1 MANEMTKKL
10 LPVRHPNRDFFIAD
24 ILDAVPKGDMGSM
37 EHPLFSLSKKPDMTE
52 RHYEHNGNSLH
63 VIPSGRGLAT
73 IWDKD
78 ILVYCV
84 SQLVAGI
91 NLGREPS
98 PTLHIT
104 AHDLL
109 TATNRHTGGKNYAQ
123 LEEALN
129 RLRGTTINTN
139 LVTGGKAD
147 KRGFGMIDKWR
158 IVERSATDDR
168 MTAMEITLSDWLYR
182 AALSREVLSLNPD
195 YFRLASGIER
205 RIYELARKHCGNQ
218 SQWRVGVEL
227 LYKKSGSRSPLKR
240 FRHEIKRIAGSG
252 IMPDYRI
259 QFDASKDQ
267 VVFFNR
273 KGAKA
278 AKAEFDAAMKTI
290 FQPEETKK
298 RKRKHWPN
306 SQIEI
311 EL

>member
-1 MANEMTKKL
+1 MAKKL

-52 RHYEHNGNSLH
+52 RHYEHNGNTLH

-91 NLGREPS
+91 NFGREPS

-158 IVERSATDDR
+158 IVERSTTDDR

-182 AALSREVLSLNPD
+182 AALSREVLTLNPD
-195 YFRLASGIER
+195 YFRLPSGIER
-205 RIYELARKHCGNQ
+205 RVYELARKHCGNQ
-218 SQWRVGVEL
+218 SKWRVSVEL

-240 FRHEIKRIAGSG
+240 FRHEIKRIASSG

-259 QFDASKDQ
+259 QFDSINDQ
-267 VVFFNR
+267 IIKLFFLTG
-273 KGAKA
+273 KVL
-278 AKAEFDAAMKTI
+278 
-290 FQPEETKK
+290 K
-298 RKRKHWPN
+298 RQKQN
-306 SQIEI
+306 SMPQ
-311 EL
+311 